1 MSDTTS
7 PSDTSSTR
15 FLLYKPPDGSSPVQT
30 EVCDPQPSQKRGRPK
45 GSSVAQKYLSE
56 MGDTVQ
62 KRPVGRPKGTGY
74 KQKAQR
80 ATEKKNLANPP
91 PYAPIGLV
99 VPGTGPN
106 PSTWDAI
113 MQSRTS
119 NANETS
125 QHPKDSEPLPSNTH
139 NSSILSSYAT
149 QTAPNADSSDSSHI
163 LYLPDSHQSST
174 VIEQSPTHPAIISS
188 HNSVVERAQRVAS
201 SVNVESTTEPS
212 QPPRSPNIE
221 SESLLHLVD
230 LDEDEL
236 LENCVDSLIAEG
248 IGEDD
253 MSEDEND
260 DENSEIET
268 REEGLDSSAQ
278 EQKSKRVS
286 HPYPSWFQLHLN
298 KALTQIRADRSG
310 LSSHSRLYASGTF
323 WFPTTSVWSILHKPD
338 VRPSDLFVPQ
348 FFLWDPDDLIELKR
362 QYLHTVVSRLN
373 LPGQS
378 YEPFL
383 PFKDTSDKGFHGFV
397 PSGQWLRNVYDDFIE
412 SHKHDF
418 HQHTAMLTGDI
429 CAIDHSHKLVKHIA
443 KVDGVPIFTALLT
456 VTNDKGEIR
465 VCNFVATKSH
475 SQFTDALK
483 RMRESLDLY
492 GHKQPEVFYTDNMS
506 DKAMLEECFPSLLK
520 DIVPVERHS
529 NLPAFT
535 LPADIIH
542 VLSTTEEIDN
552 TLRAVMEHLPT
563 SGGYLAVGFD
573 AEWNVDIG
581 EDGRVRGR
589 EPTAVLQIALKN
601 EVYIL
606 QIGEQLLLRRLP
618 HQLVVFLQ
626 EPRILK
632 AGRMVNADLHHLETV
647 SGQGPFVG
655 GLELGAFAKERFLIS
670 DARSS
675 LSDLTAEIL
684 GKCLPKSN
692 TDPAQRDYAAKDAY
706 ASLMLYHTINKIPLP
721 EKITRS
727 TPIDTPVIVL
737 SDDQK
742 KIIAHGVLSSSEDH
756 FLDGVHITSTCAVV
770 HVHKVIIPGAI
781 LKLHSRSL
789 NDLGQPPF
797 DIVSHQ
803 SRL

>member
-7 PSDTSSTR
+7 PLDTSSTR

-30 EVCDPQPSQKRGRPK
+30 EVCNPQPSQKRRRPK
-45 GSSVAQKYLSE
+45 GSSVAQKCLSE

-62 KRPVGRPKGTGY
+62 KCPVGRPKGTGY

-91 PYAPIGLV
+91 LYAPIGLV
-99 VPGTGPN
+99 IPGTGPN

-113 MQSRTS
+113 MQLRTS

-139 NSSILSSYAT
+139 NSPILLSYAT

-188 HNSVVERAQRVAS
+188 HNSVVEHAQCVAS

-212 QPPRSPNIE
+212 QPLRSPNIK

-248 IGEDD
+248 IGEDN

-260 DENSEIET
+260 NENSEIET

-298 KALTQIRADRSG
+298 KALTQIRAAHSG

-348 FFLWDPDDLIELKR
+348 FFLWDPDDLIEL
-362 QYLHTVVSRLN
+362 
-373 LPGQS
+373 
-378 YEPFL
+378 
-383 PFKDTSDKGFHGFV
+383 
-397 PSGQWLRNVYDDFIE
+397 
-412 SHKHDF
+412 
-418 HQHTAMLTGDI
+418 A
-429 CAIDHSHKLVKHIA
+429 KHIA

-456 VTNDKGEIR
+456 VTNDKGKIR
-465 VCNFVATKSH
+465 VCNFVTTKSH

-483 RMRESLDLY
+483 RMWELLDLY

-506 DKAMLEECFPSLLK
+506 DKEMLEECFPSLLK

-552 TLRAVMEHLPT
+552 TLHAVMEHLPT

-581 EDGRVRGR
+581 EDGWVRGR
-589 EPTAVLQIALKN
+589 EPMAVLQIALKN

-632 AGRMVNADLHHLETV
+632 AGHMVNADLHHLETV
-647 SGQGPFVG
+647 SGQGPF
-655 GLELGAFAKERFLIS
+655 
-670 DARSS
+670 
-675 LSDLTAEIL
+675 
-684 GKCLPKSN
+684 
-692 TDPAQRDYAAKDAY
+692 RDYAAKDAY
-706 ASLMLYHTINKIPLP
+706 ASLTLYHTINKIPLP
-721 EKITRS
+721 EKITHS

-742 KIIAHGVLSSSEDH
+742 KIIAHGALSSSEDH

-803 SRL
+803 SCLQVSSNIPVHSSTSTQSSPTTRLPMGPALPKAFAEEVNENDLQEPDGLGYLIQSLLSHNSLPGFNIQGLDEDSDSAAAGKGSLGPRHLEPELFSQVI